1 MVRRQQ
7 LKLVA
12 AIGILALLLS
22 ICAAVSLGQ
31 SSGKPAKTIF
41 IDSEGKLIPNNEFVD
56 LRLANPSGKDIAAK
70 TVLEDGTIE
79 FRLAR
84 VPQEGTVAPVFE
96 APVIGGETLNTDTMK
111 GKVLVL
117 NFWFIGCTGCVEEMP
132 KLNRLAA
139 KYAQNADIEF
149 VAISP
154 NTEQELRDFLTRER
168 FDYKMVGRA
177 RSIINLFA
185 FMGFPR
191 NIVIGRDGK
200 IAYWRTTVRAWD
212 KFDSVIRA
220 ELAKN

>member
-1 MVRRQQ
+1 MIRRQE
-7 LKLVA
+7 LKLFVVIGIFASLFFVCA
-12 AIGILALLLS
+12 AIS
-22 ICAAVSLGQ
+22 FGQ
-31 SSGKPAKTIF
+31 TRAIPPKTIF
-41 IDSEGKLIPNNEFVD
+41 FDSEGKLIPNNEFVD
-56 LRLANPSGKDIAAK
+56 LRLANPDGKDIATR

-79 FRLAR
+79 FRLAA

-96 APVIGGETLNTDTMK
+96 APVIGGKTLNTESLK

-117 NFWFIGCTGCVEEMP
+117 NFWFIGCPGCVSEMP
-132 KLNRLAA
+132 KLNELAA
-139 KYAQNADIEF
+139 RYGSNADIEF

-168 FDYKMVGRA
+168 FDYKMVGQA

-185 FMGFPR
+185 FKGFPR

-200 IAYWRTTVRAWD
+200 MAYWRTTVRAWD